1 MQEEDVQD
9 DDITMQ
15 DHVEGKDDE
24 KMTDS
29 TWTYVI
35 TKYFAHTDFFADAK
49 SSFLSMEPENKFC
62 TMKLTKLE

>member
-29 TWTYVI
+29 T
-35 TKYFAHTDFFADAK
+35 
-49 SSFLSMEPENKFC
+49 
-62 TMKLTKLE
+62 

>member
-15 DHVEGKDDE
+15 DHVKGKDDE
-24 KMTDS
+24 KLTDS

-35 TKYFAHTDFFADAK
+35 TKYFAHADFFADAK